1 MSRLKTMLAAAVLVL
16 LPSLLGRTQGVPS
29 GADRKADPLLTG
41 IALSW
46 DRDFDLIYDWET
58 PPEPERAEYGRRREG
73 FETER
78 RALEERLA
86 DLELRLAAVQ
96 GSYTTEALL
105 REMLAQDVASL
116 QEVQN
121 NLRRDMAD
129 TERRIKE
136 VDEVL
141 RRLAREAKP

>member
-1 MSRLKTMLAAAVLVL
+1 MRRLTRVLAAATFVL
-16 LPSLLGRTQGVPS
+16 LPSLWGRTQGVPP
-29 GADRKADPLLTG
+29 GTDLKADALLTG
-41 IALSW
+41 VALSW

-58 PPEPERAEYGRRREG
+58 PPEPERVDFKRRREG
-73 FETER
+73 YEMER

-86 DLELRLAAVQ
+86 DLELRLATVQ
-96 GSYTTEALL
+96 GSYSTEALL

-116 QEVQN
+116 QEVQD
-121 NLRRDMAD
+121 NLRRDMAH